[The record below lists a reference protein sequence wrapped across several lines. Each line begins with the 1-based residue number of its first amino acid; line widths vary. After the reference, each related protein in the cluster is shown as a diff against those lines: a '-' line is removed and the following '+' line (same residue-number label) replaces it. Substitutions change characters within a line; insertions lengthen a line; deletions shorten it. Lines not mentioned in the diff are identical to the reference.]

1 MKVIDLRSDTV
12 THPTKS
18 MLDAMAS
25 AELGDEGFAD
35 DPTVN
40 LLQEKVADM
49 MGKESALFMPSG
61 TMANLSAILTHCE
74 RGDEIVL
81 GDLSHIYVY
90 EYGAASSL
98 GGIIYKPLANADN
111 GTLDIN
117 SAYEATK
124 KLSARFPNTAL
135 VCLENTHN
143 RCSGAVLPQ
152 EYVRSVSDVSHN
164 NGTAVHLDGARIFN
178 AAIAQN
184 LPPKELVSTVDSAM
198 FCFSK
203 GLSCPVGSILLGTKD
218 FIAKAKVMRNT
229 LGGGMRQVGIL
240 AAAALVALEEM
251 IDRLSEDHH
260 NARLLSD
267 GLRNLEH
274 VRVQSDVIE
283 TNIVIFEI
291 PERDTQ
297 ELLSLFGD
305 QGLRVSNPYGDKIR
319 MVTHYGISEQDI
331 YDALS
336 VVKSVVESN

>member
-117 SAYEATK
+117 SVYEATK

-143 RCSGAVLPQ
+143 R
-152 EYVRSVSDVSHN
+152 
-164 NGTAVHLDGARIFN
+164 
-178 AAIAQN
+178 
-184 LPPKELVSTVDSAM
+184 
-198 FCFSK
+198 
-203 GLSCPVGSILLGTKD
+203 
-218 FIAKAKVMRNT
+218 
-229 LGGGMRQVGIL
+229 
-240 AAAALVALEEM
+240 
-251 IDRLSEDHH
+251 
-260 NARLLSD
+260 
-267 GLRNLEH
+267 
-274 VRVQSDVIE
+274 
-283 TNIVIFEI
+283 
-291 PERDTQ
+291 
-297 ELLSLFGD
+297 LSL
-305 QGLRVSNPYGDKIR
+305 I
-319 MVTHYGISEQDI
+319 HI
-331 YDALS
+331 
-336 VVKSVVESN
+336 

>member
-1 MKVIDLRSDTV
+1 M
-12 THPTKS
+12 
-18 MLDAMAS
+18 
-25 AELGDEGFAD
+25 
-35 DPTVN
+35 
-40 LLQEKVADM
+40 
-49 MGKESALFMPSG
+49 
-61 TMANLSAILTHCE
+61 
-74 RGDEIVL
+74 
-81 GDLSHIYVY
+81 
-90 EYGAASSL
+90 
-98 GGIIYKPLANADN
+98 
-111 GTLDIN
+111 
-117 SAYEATK
+117 
-124 KLSARFPNTAL
+124 
-135 VCLENTHN
+135 
-143 RCSGAVLPQ
+143 PQ

-164 NGTAVHLDGARIFN
+164 NGTAVHLDGAIIFN

-184 LPPKELVSTVDSAM
+184 LPPKEFVSTVDSAM

-240 AAAALVALEEM
+240 ASAALVALEEM